1 MESNDAVEEAAE
13 VKEEETQSVPVD
25 ESVETEDEND
35 EEDSVED
42 SIDSVEEEPADD
54 FNPEDYNTVDES
66 LDELDDDEDSDQW
79 DAITD
84 YIDGTTTIGNNRAAY
99 VSNIDSIGRDFT
111 ATQKAFVAALEA
123 RGELVY
129 RCGL

>member
-1 MESNDAVEEAAE
+1 MSSETENTVD
-13 VKEEETQSVPVD
+13 EETA
-25 ESVETEDEND
+25 
-35 EEDSVED
+35 VED
-42 SIDSVEEEPADD
+42 SINPVNEESIDD
-54 FNPEDYNTVDES
+54 FNPEDYNTVDDS
-66 LDELDDDEDSDQW
+66 LDELDDEDDQW

-84 YIDGTTTIGNNRAAY
+84 YIDGTTIGNNRAAY

-111 ATQKAFVAALEA
+111 AAQKAFVATLEA

>member
-13 VKEEETQSVPVD
+13 IKEEETQNVSVD
-25 ESVETEDEND
+25 ESVKTEDEND
-35 EEDSVED
+35 EEIPVED
-42 SIDSVEEEPADD
+42 SIDSVKEEPIDD
-54 FNPEDYNTVDES
+54 FNPEDYNTDDDS
-66 LDELDDDEDSDQW
+66 LDELDELDDEF

-84 YIDGTTTIGNNRAAY
+84 YIDGTTIGNNRAAY